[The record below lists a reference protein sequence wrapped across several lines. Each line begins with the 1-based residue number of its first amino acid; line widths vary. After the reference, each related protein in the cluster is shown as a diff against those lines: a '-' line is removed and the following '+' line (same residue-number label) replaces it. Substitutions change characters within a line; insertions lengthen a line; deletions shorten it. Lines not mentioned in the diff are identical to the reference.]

1 MNLLS
6 KSFLSVLFKSLFHSP
21 TENITSMEIPNK
33 KQRIQLITTSHL
45 VKLLTK
51 ILLPFSL
58 LSVILSY
65 PFMCNFQA
73 LAYGLQL
80 FSFSVGKNYMF
91 LLCNGLLV
99 FIATSSGLI
108 GSSCVET
115 GVKAEKAVK
124 ISEGGSQTELEVESS
139 EPKEKVVTE
148 YDQKEE
154 EVALVVELE
163 VEREEGR
170 SDEVVSDEE
179 DEDEL
184 GWMSNEE
191 LNKKCEDFIRKMR
204 KESDF
209 EARLLITN

>member
-1 MNLLS
+1 
-6 KSFLSVLFKSLFHSP
+6 
-21 TENITSMEIPNK
+21 MEIPNK

-80 FSFSVGKNYMF
+80 FSSGVGKNYMF

-115 GVKAEKAVK
+115 DVKAEKAVK
-124 ISEGGSQTELEVESS
+124 ISKLEVEAS
-139 EPKEKVVTE
+139 EPKGSNLKPNVVAE
-148 YDQKEE
+148 FDQREE
-154 EVALVVELE
+154 ADVPLVVENE
-163 VEREEGR
+163 GEEDR
-170 SDEVVSDEE
+170 SMEE
-179 DEDEL
+179 DEDEEL
-184 GWMSNEE
+184 GGMSDEE
-191 LNKKCEDFIRKMR
+191 LNKKCEDFIRKM
-204 KESDF
+204 KEGIKF
-209 EARLLITN
+209 EARQLI

>member
-1 MNLLS
+1 
-6 KSFLSVLFKSLFHSP
+6 
-21 TENITSMEIPNK
+21 
-33 KQRIQLITTSHL
+33 
-45 VKLLTK
+45 
-51 ILLPFSL
+51 
-58 LSVILSY
+58 
-65 PFMCNFQA
+65 
-73 LAYGLQL
+73 
-80 FSFSVGKNYMF
+80 MF

-163 VEREEGR
+163 DEGDEGEEGR
-170 SDEVVSDEE
+170 SDEE

-191 LNKKCEDFIRKMR
+191 LNKKCEDFIRKM
-204 KESDF
+204 
-209 EARLLITN
+209 

>member
-1 MNLLS
+1 
-6 KSFLSVLFKSLFHSP
+6 
-21 TENITSMEIPNK
+21 MEIPNK

-124 ISEGGSQTELEVESS
+124 ISKGGSQTELEVESS

-163 VEREEGR
+163 DEGEEGR
-170 SDEVVSDEE
+170 SDEVVSTEE

-191 LNKKCEDFIRKMR
+191 LNKKCEDFITKMK
-204 KESDF
+204 KEIGF
-209 EARLLITN
+209 EARQLITN

>member
-1 MNLLS
+1 
-6 KSFLSVLFKSLFHSP
+6 
-21 TENITSMEIPNK
+21 MEIPNK

-51 ILLPFSL
+51 IFLPFSL

-80 FSFSVGKNYMF
+80 LGSSAGKNYMF

-115 GVKAEKAVK
+115 DVKAEKAVK
-124 ISEGGSQTELEVESS
+124 ISKLEVEPS
-139 EPKEKVVTE
+139 EPKGSNLNPNVVAE
-148 YDQKEE
+148 FGQREE
-154 EVALVVELE
+154 DVPLVVENE
-163 VEREEGR
+163 GEEDR
-170 SDEVVSDEE
+170 SMEE
-179 DEDEL
+179 DEDEEL

-191 LNKKCEDFIRKMR
+191 LNKKCEDFIRKM
-204 KESDF
+204 KEGIQF
-209 EARLLITN
+209 EARQVIMAQ